1 LIQPVLILRI
11 VTLVLLGLVLS
22 GCQTLFERSETQG
35 PVTIQHPEEGLSE
48 ERLLDVWIEVFEPG
62 PEPTREDLARGVTP
76 GIRRAE
82 SRFIP
87 VHLKKTL
94 QQTGYWGAVR
104 VVPKNT
110 EGSELLVSGHILQ
123 SDGEIL
129 NLQIRAIDSSNRLW
143 LEKEY
148 TALGES
154 GDYRGI
160 SEGKYDTFQDLYNAI
175 ANDLAVLKQ
184 ALPREDLVRIR
195 RVAELRFGRD
205 LVSEA
210 FAGYLAQDDET
221 YRLSR
226 LPARDDPMLERIRSI
241 RERDYLFIDTLNDH
255 YDGFYRDTWQ
265 PYSDW
270 RRFRTEEA
278 ENLRRIESDAMTRK
292 VLGIGAVV
300 GAIALGM
307 VGGRDVRANTEALR
321 PLMMV
326 GGVMLAKSGFDKD
339 AEKQI
344 HIDAME
350 ELGTSFEAEV
360 NPMVVEV
367 DGEIHRLSGSVENQY
382 AGWRNLLKR
391 IHRSETR
398 LPDLPK

>member
-1 LIQPVLILRI
+1 
-11 VTLVLLGLVLS
+11 
-22 GCQTLFERSETQG
+22 
-35 PVTIQHPEEGLSE
+35 
-48 ERLLDVWIEVFEPG
+48 
-62 PEPTREDLARGVTP
+62 
-76 GIRRAE
+76 
-82 SRFIP
+82 
-87 VHLKKTL
+87 
-94 QQTGYWGAVR
+94 
-104 VVPKNT
+104 
-110 EGSELLVSGHILQ
+110 
-123 SDGEIL
+123 
-129 NLQIRAIDSSNRLW
+129 
-143 LEKEY
+143 
-148 TALGES
+148 
-154 GDYRGI
+154 
-160 SEGKYDTFQDLYNAI
+160 
-175 ANDLAVLKQ
+175 
-184 ALPREDLVRIR
+184 
-195 RVAELRFGRD
+195 
-205 LVSEA
+205 
-210 FAGYLAQDDET
+210 
-221 YRLSR
+221 
-226 LPARDDPMLERIRSI
+226 MLERIRSI

-398 LPDLPK
+398 LLDLPK